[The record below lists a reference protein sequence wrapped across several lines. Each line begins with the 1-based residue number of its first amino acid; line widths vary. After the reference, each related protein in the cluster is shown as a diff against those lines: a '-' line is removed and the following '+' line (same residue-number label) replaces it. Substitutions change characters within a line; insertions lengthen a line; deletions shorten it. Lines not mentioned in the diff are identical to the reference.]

1 MSTSGR
7 RQRSELHRE
16 LEPNILPRHMR
27 ALERVADRLDSERPR
42 PDPEFRAALAER
54 FGALAASADGPSP
67 APWRA
72 PAIVAVALGLVLLT
86 VAAGLAL

>member
-27 ALERVADRLDSERPR
+27 ALERVADRLETERPR
-42 PDPEFRAALAER
+42 PDPDFRAALAER
-54 FGALAASADGPSP
+54 FGALAASAGETST

-72 PAIVAVALGLVLLT
+72 PAAAAVALGLVLL
-86 VAAGLAL
+86 VAAAALAL